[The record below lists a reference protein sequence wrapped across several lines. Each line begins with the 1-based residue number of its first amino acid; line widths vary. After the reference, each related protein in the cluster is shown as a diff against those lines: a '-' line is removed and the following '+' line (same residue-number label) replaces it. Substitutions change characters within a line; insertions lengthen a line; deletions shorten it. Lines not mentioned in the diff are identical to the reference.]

1 MSIRLLSAML
11 ALLAGTMWAAASND
25 LKLRGYKPQV
35 VVGSTTAL
43 EVQGKDGPLTAV
55 EITPPDGL
63 TVSGIHAKTPEPGQS
78 LPKRAKLWEF
88 QIAVAP
94 GTPLG
99 ERSVRLK
106 TEKADSVP
114 GTLVLVP
121 YVPVVQSMRI
131 VSTKGEGAAVEI
143 EMAVQDKESK
153 LGANPGLT
161 WFMHCNPYMILSSSP
176 GKVVEQ
182 KDATTSIVR
191 GSFSQMGARAKGTCE
206 LAISIRNE
214 AGYTSSE
221 QRTTVTFE

>member
-1 MSIRLLSAML
+1 MSIRTLSAVIV
-11 ALLAGTMWAAASND
+11 LLAGAAWAAAND
-25 LKLRGYKPQV
+25 LQLRGYKPQL
-35 VVGSTTAL
+35 VVGSTTAV

-63 TVSGIHAKTPEPGQS
+63 TVSGIREKALEPGQS
-78 LPKRAKLWEF
+78 LPRHARLWEF

-94 GTPLG
+94 GTATG

-106 TEKADSVP
+106 TAKADSAP

-131 VSTKGEGAAVEI
+131 VSAKGEGAAVEI
-143 EMAVQDKESK
+143 EMLVEDKESK
-153 LGANPGLT
+153 LGASPGLN
-161 WFMHCNPYMILSSSP
+161 WFMHCNPYMIFSSSS

-191 GSFSQMGARAKGTCE
+191 GSFSQMGARAKGACE

-214 AGYTSSE
+214 AGFTSPE